1 VVLSHGVVFTTAATA
16 LVCLPL
22 VVMVMRAP
30 DLAVRRAWGRR
41 ARADRPALRRLDRG
55 HLTPRAVRPSPSLEQ
70 AAAELQRLA
79 RRRTLDATYGSAKW
93 LDARVTAYDRWL
105 AVACDHLGVPHHLFE
120 LDGMDLD
127 LERLRVEEALAAAG
141 LDLPR

>member
-1 VVLSHGVVFTTAATA
+1 MVLPHGLVFTTAATA

-22 VVMVMRAP
+22 IVVVLRAP
-30 DLAVRRAWGRR
+30 DLAVRWAWGRR

-55 HLTPRAVRPSPSLEQ
+55 RVGVRAPGPAPSLEQ
-70 AAAELQRLA
+70 AAAALQRLA
-79 RRRTLDATYGSAKW
+79 RQRTLDATHGSVKW
-93 LDARVTAYDRWL
+93 RDAQVTAYDRWL
-105 AVACDHLGVPHHLFE
+105 AVACDHLGVAHHLAE

-141 LDLPR
+141 LHLPR

>member
-1 VVLSHGVVFTTAATA
+1 VVLPHGLVFTTAATA

-22 VVMVMRAP
+22 IVVVLRAP

-41 ARADRPALRRLDRG
+41 ARADRPALRRLDRKPFA
-55 HLTPRAVRPSPSLEQ
+55 TRPVHASPSLEQ
-70 AAAELQRLA
+70 AAAALHRLA
-79 RRRTLDATYGSAKW
+79 RGRTLDATRGSARW
-93 LDARVTAYDRWL
+93 LDARAPAYDQWL
-105 AVACDHLGVPHHLFE
+105 AVACDHLGVPHHLWA

-141 LDLPR
+141 LRLPR